1 MKRILISAALLAAT
15 TSALQAHTLDGIVKD
30 NKTGEPLIGTVI
42 RVKELP
48 NVSTTTGLDG
58 TFTLHELPDKGKFT
72 IIVTYMSYKTKEMVV
87 DLAKDYSKGGKDGK
101 DGQFTIAMDEDTKQL
116 GEVVVT
122 GHREYRS
129 DRSAVET
136 VKNAGNVLN
145 VMSQQSIQL
154 SPDVNVASVLQRVS
168 GVTMERD
175 ASGEASYAILRGM
188 DKRYNYTLV
197 NGVKIPSPDDKN
209 RYIPLN
215 IFPSDLMDRLVVSKS
230 LTADMEGDAAGG
242 VVDMVMKDAPS
253 RFQLQANAAIGA
265 TDYFWKDGRN
275 YLTSN
280 RSDYTHKAPYE
291 AFGSEYK
298 AQMGSSKDG
307 SSQIG
312 DFKAGPT
319 QLKSYSNPAPNFI
332 GGLSIGNRFWNDRLG
347 VMLAG
352 SIQNTFRGTERTY
365 NSVKMA
371 SGEQAMYISNLHH
384 RYYSIH
390 DLTAGAHAKIDL
402 TLGNQLMPGAH
413 KLEWYN
419 MYVRTNSKGIRYN
432 NGISTEY
439 IGADSYTQDD
449 EVRSTSITQ
458 TIFATNLKGT
468 HHLSKD
474 FTIDWSGIFSQA
486 KEEDP
491 DRTYVTLT
499 NTVST
504 SSADVTASSDGSSD
518 VDAVGGSIW
527 DTNKNIVKT
536 LPKSMERRYQHNK
549 DTDWAGYINL
559 SYDTHFANGVDALW
573 KAGAQYRCKERSNR
587 YYSYIFNPADIS
599 QQLNGNGLDQFAAID
614 WVCKTPYSQ
623 ASQLNYDSKEHI
635 GGAYAMVTFRSNLGE
650 LNAGFRAEHTNQIYT
665 MLQHFRNMGQ
675 VGEQSYWDYLP
686 SASIKW
692 TPTKKMNVRLSYYR
706 SINRPGFYEIV
717 PYQIQGEEYQEKGNP
732 NLKRARIDNIDLR
745 WEWFPSATEQV
756 LAGVFYKYLKDPI
769 EQVFVTSDGKIGA
782 GTDAY
787 YLPDNLGN
795 AKNMGFEI
803 DVIKYIRHFGLKAN
817 YTYTHSEI
825 TTSKREYQEGSAE
838 YKTGVTQTRPLVNQ
852 APHTA
857 NLSLLYKDTSHGW
870 NAQLAAS
877 YTGTK
882 LALVSPF
889 KDADQWDKAM
899 FGLDLSAEKQFKN
912 GFSVFLKANNLL
924 DAKRERFLKTVNK
937 SNLEYEGQKSDKTIV
952 GTYQYGRTFLLG
964 VRYKL

>member
-1 MKRILISAALLAAT
+1 MSAALLAA
-15 TSALQAHTLDGIVKD
+15 SATAIQAHTLDGIVKD

-48 NVSTTTGLDG
+48 NVGTTTGLDG
-58 TFTLHELPDKGKFT
+58 SFTLHELPDKGKYTLVVSF
-72 IIVTYMSYKTKEMVV
+72 MAYKTKEIVV
-87 DLAKDYSKGGKDGK
+87 DVANDEKVD
-101 DGQFTIAMDEDTKQL
+101 IPMDEDLKQL

-122 GHREYRS
+122 GRREYRS
-129 DRSAVET
+129 DRSAVES

-253 RFQLQANAAIGA
+253 CFQLQANAAIGT
-265 TDYFWKDGRN
+265 TDYFWKDGRD
-275 YLTSN
+275 YITSN
-280 RSDYTHKAPYE
+280 RSDYTKKAPYE

-298 AQMGSSKDG
+298 ASMS
-307 SSQIG
+307 
-312 DFKAGPT
+312 DFKNGPV
-319 QLKSYSNPAPNFI
+319 QLKSHSMPAPNFI
-332 GGLSIGNRFWNDRLG
+332 GGLSVGNRFWNDRLG
-347 VMLAG
+347 VILAG

-371 SGEQAMYISNLHH
+371 SGEQAMYISKLNH

-390 DLTAGAHAKIDL
+390 DLTTGAHATIDL
-402 TLGNQLMPGAH
+402 TLPGH
-413 KLEWYN
+413 KIEWYN
-419 MYVRTNSKGIRYN
+419 MYVRTNSKGVRYN
-432 NGISTEY
+432 NSIGTEY
-439 IGADSYTQDD
+439 IGANSYTQDD
-449 EVRSTSITQ
+449 EIRSLSTTQ
-458 TIFATNLKGT
+458 SIFATNLKGT
-468 HHLSKD
+468 HHLTKN
-474 FTIDWSGIFSQA
+474 FTLDWSGIFSQA

-491 DRTYVTLT
+491 DRTYVTLS
-499 NTVST
+499 NSVST
-504 SSADVTASSDGSSD
+504 EADADGNILS
-518 VDAVGGSIW
+518 GNLW
-527 DTNKNIVKT
+527 DTNKNITKT
-536 LPKSMERRYQHNK
+536 FPKDAERRFQHNM

-559 SYDTHFANGVDALW
+559 TYDTHFANDVEALW
-573 KAGAQYRCKERSNR
+573 KAGAQYRRKERCNR
-587 YYSYIFNPADIS
+587 YYSYIFSPADNA
-599 QQLNGNGLDQFAAID
+599 QDLDGNGLEQFDNVD

-635 GGAYAMVTFRSNLGE
+635 GGAYAMVTLKTKLGE
-650 LNAGFRAEHTNQIYT
+650 LIAGFRAEHTNQIYT

-675 VGEQSYWDYLP
+675 IGEQSYWDYLP
-686 SASIKW
+686 SASLKW
-692 TPTKKMNVRLSYYR
+692 TPTKNMNIRLSYYR

-717 PYQIQGEEYQEKGNP
+717 PYQIMGEEYQEKGNP

-745 WEWFPSATEQV
+745 WEWFPSKTEQI

-787 YLPDNLGN
+787 YMPDNLGN

-803 DVIKYIRHFGLKAN
+803 DVIKYIRHFGIKAN
-817 YTYTHSEI
+817 YTYTYSKI
-825 TTSKREYQEGSAE
+825 TTSKREYKEGSAE
-838 YKTGVTQTRPLVNQ
+838 YKSGVTQSRPLVNQ

-857 NLSLLYKDTSHGW
+857 NISLLYKDTENGW
-870 NAQLAAS
+870 NAQLAS
-877 YTGTK
+877 SFTGAK

-912 GFSVFLKANNLL
+912 GFSIFFKANNLL
-924 DAKRERFLKTVNK
+924 DAKRERYLKTVNE

>member
-1 MKRILISAALLAAT
+1 MKRLFMSAALLAA
-15 TSALQAHTLDGIVKD
+15 SATAIQAHTLDGIVKD
-30 NKTGEPLIGTVI
+30 NKTGEPLIGTVV

-48 NVSTTTGLDG
+48 NVGTTTGLDG
-58 TFTLHELPDKGKFT
+58 SFTLHELPDKGKYTLVVSF
-72 IIVTYMSYKTKEMVV
+72 MAYKTKEIVV
-87 DLAKDYSKGGKDGK
+87 DVANDEKVD
-101 DGQFTIAMDEDTKQL
+101 IPMDEDLKQL

-122 GHREYRS
+122 GRREYRS

-253 RFQLQANAAIGA
+253 CFQFQANAAIGT
-265 TDYFWKDGRN
+265 TDYFWKDGRD
-275 YLTSN
+275 YITSN
-280 RSDYTHKAPYE
+280 RSDYTKKAPYE

-298 AQMGSSKDG
+298 ASMS
-307 SSQIG
+307 
-312 DFKAGPT
+312 DFKNGPV
-319 QLKSYSNPAPNFI
+319 QLKSHSMPAPNFI
-332 GGLSIGNRFWNDRLG
+332 GGLSVGNRFWNDRLG
-347 VMLAG
+347 VILAG

-371 SGEQAMYISNLHH
+371 SGEQAMYISKLNH

-390 DLTAGAHAKIDL
+390 DLTTGVHAKFDL
-402 TLGNQLMPGAH
+402 TLPEH
-413 KLEWYN
+413 KIEWYN
-419 MYVRTNSKGIRYN
+419 MYVRTNSKGVRYN
-432 NGISTEY
+432 NSIGTEY
-439 IGADSYTQDD
+439 IGANSYTQDD
-449 EVRSTSITQ
+449 EIRSLSTTQ
-458 TIFATNLKGT
+458 SIFATNLKGT
-468 HHLSKD
+468 HHLTKN
-474 FTIDWSGIFSQA
+474 FTLDWSGIFSQA

-491 DRTYVTLT
+491 DRTYVTLS
-499 NTVST
+499 NSVST
-504 SSADVTASSDGSSD
+504 EADADGNILS
-518 VDAVGGSIW
+518 GNLW
-527 DTNKNIVKT
+527 DTNKNITKT
-536 LPKSMERRYQHNK
+536 FPKDAERRFQHNM

-559 SYDTHFANGVDALW
+559 TYDTHFANDVEALW
-573 KAGAQYRCKERSNR
+573 KAGAQYRRKERCNR
-587 YYSYIFNPADIS
+587 YYSYIFSPADNA
-599 QQLNGNGLDQFAAID
+599 QDLDGNGLEQFDNVD

-635 GGAYAMVTFRSNLGE
+635 GGAYAMVTLKTKLGE
-650 LNAGFRAEHTNQIYT
+650 LIAGFRAEHTNQIYT

-675 VGEQSYWDYLP
+675 IGEQSYWDYLP
-686 SASIKW
+686 SASLKW
-692 TPTKKMNVRLSYYR
+692 TPTKNMNIRLSYYR

-717 PYQIQGEEYQEKGNP
+717 PYQIMGEEYQEKGNP

-745 WEWFPSATEQV
+745 WEWFPSKTEQI

-787 YLPDNLGN
+787 YMPDNLGN

-803 DVIKYIRHFGLKAN
+803 DVIKYIRHFGIKAN
-817 YTYTHSEI
+817 YTYTYSKI
-825 TTSKREYQEGSAE
+825 TTSKREYKEGSAE
-838 YKTGVTQTRPLVNQ
+838 YKSGVTQSRPLVNQ

-857 NLSLLYKDTSHGW
+857 NISLLYKDTENGW
-870 NAQLAAS
+870 NAQLAS
-877 YTGTK
+877 SFTGAK

-912 GFSVFLKANNLL
+912 GFSIFFKANNLL
-924 DAKRERFLKTVNK
+924 DAKRERYLKTVNE

>member
-1 MKRILISAALLAAT
+1 MIQFILSAVLIAA
-15 TSALQAHTLDGIVKD
+15 SATVVSAHTLDGIVKD
-30 NKTGEPLIGTVI
+30 NRTGEPLIGSVVE
-42 RVKELP
+42 VKELP
-48 NVSTTTGLDG
+48 SVKTTTGLDG
-58 TFTLHELPDKGKFT
+58 SFTLHELPDKGRYT
-72 IIVTYMSYKTKEMVV
+72 LVVRYISYKTREIPVEVSDKGVV
-87 DLAKDYSKGGKDGK
+87 
-101 DGQFTIAMDEDTKQL
+101 TITLDEDLHQL
-116 GEVVVT
+116 GEVVIK
-122 GHREYRS
+122 GHKEYHS
-129 DRSAVET
+129 DRSAIDMEKT
-136 VKNAGNVLN
+136 AGNVLN

-253 RFQLQANAAIGA
+253 HFQIQANAAVGA
-265 TDYFWKDGRN
+265 SDYFWKDSRD

-291 AFGSEYK
+291 VNGPEYK
-298 AQMGSSKDG
+298 AATS
-307 SSQIG
+307 
-312 DFKAGPT
+312 DFSNGPT
-319 QLKSYSNPAPNFI
+319 QISRHSMPAPNFV
-332 GGLSIGNRFWNDRLG
+332 GGLSIGNRFWKDRIG

-371 SGEQAMYISNLHH
+371 SGEQSMYISSLQH

-390 DLTAGAHAKIDL
+390 DLTAGVHAKVDL
-402 TLGNQLMPGAH
+402 QLENN

-419 MYVRTNSKGIRYN
+419 MYVCTNSKSVRYN
-432 NGISTEY
+432 NSVNTEY
-439 IGADSYTQDD
+439 ISSDSYTQDD
-449 EVRSTSITQ
+449 ETRSLSQTQ
-458 TIFATNLKGT
+458 SIFATHLKGT
-468 HHLSKD
+468 HHLTKD
-474 FTIDWSGIFSQA
+474 FTADWAGIFSQA
-486 KEEDP
+486 KAEDP
-491 DRTYVTLT
+491 DRVYLSLT
-499 NTVST
+499 NTVQ
-504 SSADVTASSDGSSD
+504 SADGVDGSLWS
-518 VDAVGGSIW
+518 G
-527 DTNKNIVKT
+527 NKNILKT
-536 LPKSMERRYQHNK
+536 LPKNMERRFQHN
-549 DTDWAGYINL
+549 TDKAWAGYINL
-559 SYDTHFANGVDALW
+559 AYNSQLGNDINALW
-573 KAGAQYRCKERSNR
+573 KAGAQYRRKERGNR
-587 YYSYIFNPADIS
+587 YYSYIFNPSDIS
-599 QQLNGNGLDQFAAID
+599 QKLDGNGFDQFAAID
-614 WVCKTPYSQ
+614 WTCKTPYSQ

-635 GGAYAMVTFRSNLGE
+635 GAAYIMTTLKSRWGE
-650 LNAGFRAEHTNQIYT
+650 LNAGVRAEHTNQIYT
-665 MLQHFRNMGQ
+665 MLQKFRNMGQ
-675 VGEQSYWDYLP
+675 VGEQSYWDWLP

-717 PYQIQGEEYQEKGNP
+717 PYQIMGEEYQEKGNP
-732 NLKRARIDNIDLR
+732 NLKRARIDNVDLR

-756 LAGVFYKYLKDPI
+756 LAGVFYKYLQDPI
-769 EQVFVTSDGKIGA
+769 EQVFVAADGKLGSGA
-782 GTDAY
+782 DAY
-787 YLPDNLGN
+787 YMPDNLGN
-795 AKNMGFEI
+795 AKNYGFEI
-803 DVIKYIRHFGLKAN
+803 DVVKYIRHFGIKAN
-817 YTYTHSEI
+817 YTYTHSTI
-825 TTSKREYQEGSAE
+825 TTTKREYKEGSAE

-857 NLSLLYKDTSHGW
+857 NLSLLYKDTNYGW

-899 FGLDLSAEKQFKN
+899 FGLDFSMEKKFPC
-912 GFSVFLKANNLL
+912 GVSVFLKANNLL
-924 DAKRERFLKTVNK
+924 DAKRERYLKTVNQ
-937 SNLEYEGQKSDKTIV
+937 SNLEYEGQRSDKTIV
-952 GTYQYGRTFLLG
+952 GTYKYGRTFLIG
-964 VRYKL
+964 VRVKM

>member
-1 MKRILISAALLAAT
+1 MKRLFMSAALLAA
-15 TSALQAHTLDGIVKD
+15 SATAIQAHTLDGIVKD

-48 NVSTTTGLDG
+48 NVGTTTGLDG
-58 TFTLHELPDKGKFT
+58 SFTLHELPDKGKYTLVVSF
-72 IIVTYMSYKTKEMVV
+72 MAYKTKEIVV
-87 DLAKDYSKGGKDGK
+87 DVANDDKVD
-101 DGQFTIAMDEDTKQL
+101 IPMDEDLKQL

-122 GHREYRS
+122 GRREYRS

-253 RFQLQANAAIGA
+253 CFQLQANAAIGT
-265 TDYFWKDGRN
+265 TDYFWKDGRD

-280 RSDYTHKAPYE
+280 RSDYTKKAPYE

-298 AQMGSSKDG
+298 ASMS
-307 SSQIG
+307 
-312 DFKAGPT
+312 DFKNGPV
-319 QLKSYSNPAPNFI
+319 QLKSHSMPAPNFI
-332 GGLSIGNRFWNDRLG
+332 GGLSVGNRFWNDRLG
-347 VMLAG
+347 VILAG

-371 SGEQAMYISNLHH
+371 SGEQAMYISKLNH

-390 DLTAGAHAKIDL
+390 DLTTGAHAKIDL
-402 TLGNQLMPGAH
+402 TLPGH
-413 KLEWYN
+413 KIEWYN
-419 MYVRTNSKGIRYN
+419 MYVRTNSKGVRYN
-432 NGISTEY
+432 NSIGTEY
-439 IGADSYTQDD
+439 IGANSYTQDD
-449 EVRSTSITQ
+449 EIRSLSTTQ
-458 TIFATNLKGT
+458 SIFATNLKGT
-468 HHLSKD
+468 HHLTKN
-474 FTIDWSGIFSQA
+474 FTLDWSGIFSQA

-491 DRTYVTLT
+491 DRTYVTLS
-499 NTVST
+499 NSVST
-504 SSADVTASSDGSSD
+504 EADADGNILS
-518 VDAVGGSIW
+518 GNLW
-527 DTNKNIVKT
+527 DTNKNITKT
-536 LPKSMERRYQHNK
+536 FPKDAERRFQHNM

-559 SYDTHFANGVDALW
+559 TYDTHFANDVEALW
-573 KAGAQYRCKERSNR
+573 KAGAQYRRKERCNR
-587 YYSYIFNPADIS
+587 YYSYIFSPADNA
-599 QQLNGNGLDQFAAID
+599 QDLDGNGLEQFD
-614 WVCKTPYSQ
+614 NVDRVCKTPYSQ

-635 GGAYAMVTFRSNLGE
+635 GGAYAMVTLKTKLGE
-650 LNAGFRAEHTNQIYT
+650 LIAGFRAEHTNQIYT

-675 VGEQSYWDYLP
+675 IGEQSYWDYLP
-686 SASIKW
+686 SASLKW
-692 TPTKKMNVRLSYYR
+692 TPTKKMNIRLSYYR

-717 PYQIQGEEYQEKGNP
+717 PYQIMGEEYQEKGNP

-745 WEWFPSATEQV
+745 WEWFPSKTEQI

-787 YLPDNLGN
+787 YMPDNLGN

-803 DVIKYIRHFGLKAN
+803 DVIKYIRHFGIKAN
-817 YTYTHSEI
+817 YTYTYSKI
-825 TTSKREYQEGSAE
+825 TTSKREYKEGSAE
-838 YKTGVTQTRPLVNQ
+838 YKSGVTQSRPLVNQ

-857 NLSLLYKDTSHGW
+857 NISLLYKDTENGW
-870 NAQLAAS
+870 NAQLAS
-877 YTGTK
+877 SFTGAK

-912 GFSVFLKANNLL
+912 GFSIFFKANNLL
-924 DAKRERFLKTVNK
+924 DAKRERYLKTVNE

>member
-1 MKRILISAALLAAT
+1 MKRLFMSAALLAA
-15 TSALQAHTLDGIVKD
+15 SATAIQAHTLDGIVKD
-30 NKTGEPLIGTVI
+30 NKTGEPLIGTVV

-48 NVSTTTGLDG
+48 NVGTTTGLDG
-58 TFTLHELPDKGKFT
+58 SFTLHELPDKGKYTLVVSF
-72 IIVTYMSYKTKEMVV
+72 MAYKTKEIVV
-87 DLAKDYSKGGKDGK
+87 DVSNDDKVD
-101 DGQFTIAMDEDTKQL
+101 IPMDEDLKQL
-116 GEVVVT
+116 DEVVVT
-122 GHREYRS
+122 GRREYRS

-253 RFQLQANAAIGA
+253 RFQLQANAAIGT
-265 TDYFWKDGRN
+265 TDYFWKDGRD

-280 RSDYTHKAPYE
+280 RSDYTKKAPYE

-298 AQMGSSKDG
+298 ASMS
-307 SSQIG
+307 
-312 DFKAGPT
+312 DFKNGPM
-319 QLKSYSNPAPNFI
+319 QLKSHSMPAPNFI
-332 GGLSIGNRFWNDRLG
+332 GGLSVGNRFWNDRLG

-371 SGEQAMYISNLHH
+371 SGEQAMYISKLNH

-390 DLTAGAHAKIDL
+390 DLTTGVHAKVDL
-402 TLGNQLMPGAH
+402 TLPKH
-413 KLEWYN
+413 KIEWYN
-419 MYVRTNSKGIRYN
+419 MYVRTNSKGVRYN
-432 NGISTEY
+432 NSIGTEY
-439 IGADSYTQDD
+439 IGANSYTQDD
-449 EVRSTSITQ
+449 EIRSLSTTQ
-458 TIFATNLKGT
+458 SIFATNLKGT
-468 HHLSKD
+468 HHLTKN
-474 FTIDWSGIFSQA
+474 FTLDWSGIFSQA

-491 DRTYVTLT
+491 DRTYVTLS
-499 NTVST
+499 NSVST
-504 SSADVTASSDGSSD
+504 EADADGNILS
-518 VDAVGGSIW
+518 GNLW
-527 DTNKNIVKT
+527 DTNKNITKT
-536 LPKSMERRYQHNK
+536 FPKDAERRFQHNK

-559 SYDTHFANGVDALW
+559 TYDTHFDNDVEALW
-573 KAGAQYRCKERSNR
+573 KAGAQYRRKERSNR
-587 YYSYIFNPADIS
+587 YYSYIFSPADHA
-599 QQLNGNGLDQFAAID
+599 QDLDGNGLEQFDNVD

-635 GGAYAMVTFRSNLGE
+635 GGAYAMVTLKTKLGE
-650 LNAGFRAEHTNQIYT
+650 LIAGFRAEHTNQIYT

-675 VGEQSYWDYLP
+675 IGEQSYWDYLP
-686 SASIKW
+686 SASLKW
-692 TPTKKMNVRLSYYR
+692 TPTKNMNIRLSYYR

-717 PYQIQGEEYQEKGNP
+717 PYQIMGEEYQEKGNP

-745 WEWFPSATEQV
+745 WEWFPSKTEQI

-787 YLPDNLGN
+787 YMPDNLGN

-803 DVIKYIRHFGLKAN
+803 DVIKYIRHFGIKAN
-817 YTYTHSEI
+817 YTYTYSKI
-825 TTSKREYQEGSAE
+825 TTSKREYKEGSAE
-838 YKTGVTQTRPLVNQ
+838 YKSGVTQSRPLVNQ

-857 NLSLLYKDTSHGW
+857 NISLLYKDTENGW
-870 NAQLAAS
+870 NAQLAS
-877 YTGTK
+877 SFTGAK

-912 GFSVFLKANNLL
+912 GFSIFFKANNLL
-924 DAKRERFLKTVNK
+924 DAKRERYLKTVNE
-937 SNLEYEGQKSDKTIV
+937 SNLQYADQMSNKTII
-952 GTYQYGRTFLLG
+952 GTYKYGRTFLLG

>member
-1 MKRILISAALLAAT
+1 MKRLFMSAALLAA
-15 TSALQAHTLDGIVKD
+15 SATAIQAHTLDGIVKD
-30 NKTGEPLIGTVI
+30 NKTGEPLIGTVV

-48 NVSTTTGLDG
+48 NVGTTTGLDG
-58 TFTLHELPDKGKFT
+58 SFTLHELPDKGKYTLVVSF
-72 IIVTYMSYKTKEMVV
+72 MAYKTKEIVV
-87 DLAKDYSKGGKDGK
+87 DVANDDKVD
-101 DGQFTIAMDEDTKQL
+101 IPMDEDLKQL

-122 GHREYRS
+122 GRREYRS
-129 DRSAVET
+129 DRSAVES

-253 RFQLQANAAIGA
+253 CFQLQANAAIGT
-265 TDYFWKDGRN
+265 TDYFWKDGRD

-280 RSDYTHKAPYE
+280 RSDYTKKAPYE

-298 AQMGSSKDG
+298 ASMS
-307 SSQIG
+307 
-312 DFKAGPT
+312 DFKNGPV
-319 QLKSYSNPAPNFI
+319 QLKSHSMPAPNFI
-332 GGLSIGNRFWNDRLG
+332 GGLSVGNRFWNDRLG

-371 SGEQAMYISNLHH
+371 SGEQAMYISKLNH

-390 DLTAGAHAKIDL
+390 DLTTGVHAKVDL
-402 TLGNQLMPGAH
+402 TLPKH
-413 KLEWYN
+413 KIEWYN
-419 MYVRTNSKGIRYN
+419 MYVRTNSKGVRYN
-432 NGISTEY
+432 NSIGTEY
-439 IGADSYTQDD
+439 IGANSYTQDD
-449 EVRSTSITQ
+449 EIRSLSTTQ
-458 TIFATNLKGT
+458 SIFATNLKGT
-468 HHLSKD
+468 HHLTKN
-474 FTIDWSGIFSQA
+474 FTLDWSGIFSQA

-491 DRTYVTLT
+491 DRTYVTLS
-499 NTVST
+499 NSVST
-504 SSADVTASSDGSSD
+504 EADADGNILS
-518 VDAVGGSIW
+518 GNLW
-527 DTNKNIVKT
+527 DTNKNITKT
-536 LPKSMERRYQHNK
+536 FPKDAERRFQHNM

-559 SYDTHFANGVDALW
+559 TYDTHFANDVEALW
-573 KAGAQYRCKERSNR
+573 KAGAQYRRKERSNR
-587 YYSYIFNPADIS
+587 YYSYIFSPADNA
-599 QQLNGNGLDQFAAID
+599 QDLDGNGLEQFDNVD

-623 ASQLNYDSKEHI
+623 ASQLNYNSKEHI
-635 GGAYAMVTFRSNLGE
+635 GGAYAMVTLKTKLGE
-650 LNAGFRAEHTNQIYT
+650 LIAGFRAEHTNQIYT

-675 VGEQSYWDYLP
+675 IGEQSYWDYLP
-686 SASIKW
+686 SASLKW
-692 TPTKKMNVRLSYYR
+692 TPTKNMNIRLSYYR

-717 PYQIQGEEYQEKGNP
+717 PYQIMGEEYQEKGNP

-745 WEWFPSATEQV
+745 WEWFPSKTEQI

-787 YLPDNLGN
+787 YMPDNLGN

-803 DVIKYIRHFGLKAN
+803 DVIKYIRHFGIKAN
-817 YTYTHSEI
+817 YTYTYSKI
-825 TTSKREYQEGSAE
+825 TTSKREYKEGSAE
-838 YKTGVTQTRPLVNQ
+838 YKSGVTQSRPLVNQ

-857 NLSLLYKDTSHGW
+857 NISLLYKDTENGW
-870 NAQLAAS
+870 NAQLAS
-877 YTGTK
+877 SFTGAK

-912 GFSVFLKANNLL
+912 GFSIFFKANNLL
-924 DAKRERFLKTVNK
+924 DAKRERYLKTVNESNLQYADQK
-937 SNLEYEGQKSDKTIV
+937 SNKTII
-952 GTYQYGRTFLLG
+952 GTYKYGRTFLLG

>member
-1 MKRILISAALLAAT
+1 MKRLFMSAALLAA
-15 TSALQAHTLDGIVKD
+15 SATAIQAHTLDGIVKD
-30 NKTGEPLIGTVI
+30 NKTGEPLIGTVV

-48 NVSTTTGLDG
+48 NVGTTTGLDG
-58 TFTLHELPDKGKFT
+58 SFTLHELPDKGKYTLVVSF
-72 IIVTYMSYKTKEMVV
+72 MAYKTKEIVV
-87 DLAKDYSKGGKDGK
+87 DVANDDKVD
-101 DGQFTIAMDEDTKQL
+101 IPMDEDLKQL

-122 GHREYRS
+122 GRREYRS
-129 DRSAVET
+129 DRSAVES

-253 RFQLQANAAIGA
+253 CFQLQANAAIGT
-265 TDYFWKDGRN
+265 TDYFWKDGRD

-280 RSDYTHKAPYE
+280 RSDYTKKAPYE

-298 AQMGSSKDG
+298 ASMS
-307 SSQIG
+307 
-312 DFKAGPT
+312 DFKNGPM
-319 QLKSYSNPAPNFI
+319 QLKSHSMPAPNFI
-332 GGLSIGNRFWNDRLG
+332 GGLSVGNRFWNDRLG

-371 SGEQAMYISNLHH
+371 SGEQAMYISKLNH

-390 DLTAGAHAKIDL
+390 DLTTGVHAKVDL
-402 TLGNQLMPGAH
+402 TLPKH
-413 KLEWYN
+413 KIEWYN
-419 MYVRTNSKGIRYN
+419 MYVRTNSKGVRYN
-432 NGISTEY
+432 NSIGTEY
-439 IGADSYTQDD
+439 IGANSYTQDD
-449 EVRSTSITQ
+449 EIRSLSTTQ
-458 TIFATNLKGT
+458 SIFATNLKGT
-468 HHLSKD
+468 HHLTKN
-474 FTIDWSGIFSQA
+474 FTLDWSGIFSQA

-491 DRTYVTLT
+491 DRTYVTLS
-499 NTVST
+499 NSVST
-504 SSADVTASSDGSSD
+504 EADADGNILS
-518 VDAVGGSIW
+518 GNLW
-527 DTNKNIVKT
+527 DTNKNITKT
-536 LPKSMERRYQHNK
+536 FPKDAERRFQHNM

-559 SYDTHFANGVDALW
+559 TYDTHFANDVEALW
-573 KAGAQYRCKERSNR
+573 KAGAQYRRKERSNR
-587 YYSYIFNPADIS
+587 YYSYIFSPADNA
-599 QQLNGNGLDQFAAID
+599 QDLDGNGLEQFDNVD

-623 ASQLNYDSKEHI
+623 ASQLNYNSKEHI
-635 GGAYAMVTFRSNLGE
+635 GGAYTMVTLKTKLGE
-650 LNAGFRAEHTNQIYT
+650 LIAGFRAEHTNQIYT

-675 VGEQSYWDYLP
+675 TGEQSYWDYLP
-686 SASIKW
+686 SASLKW
-692 TPTKKMNVRLSYYR
+692 TPTKKMNIRLSYYR

-717 PYQIQGEEYQEKGNP
+717 PYQIMGEEYQEKGNP

-745 WEWFPSATEQV
+745 WEWFPSKTEQI

-787 YLPDNLGN
+787 YMPDNLGN

-803 DVIKYIRHFGLKAN
+803 DVIKYIRHFGIKAN
-817 YTYTHSEI
+817 YTYTYSKI
-825 TTSKREYQEGSAE
+825 TTSKREYKEGSAE
-838 YKTGVTQTRPLVNQ
+838 YKSGVTQSRPLVNQ

-857 NLSLLYKDTSHGW
+857 NISLLYKDTENGW
-870 NAQLAAS
+870 NAQLAS
-877 YTGTK
+877 SFTGAK

-912 GFSVFLKANNLL
+912 GFSIFFKANNLL
-924 DAKRERFLKTVNK
+924 DAKRERYLKTVNE

>member
-1 MKRILISAALLAAT
+1 MKRLFMSAALLAA
-15 TSALQAHTLDGIVKD
+15 SATAIQAHTLDGIVKD
-30 NKTGEPLIGTVI
+30 NKTGEPLIGTVV

-48 NVSTTTGLDG
+48 NVGTTTGLDG
-58 TFTLHELPDKGKFT
+58 SFILHELPDKGKYTLVVSF
-72 IIVTYMSYKTKEMVV
+72 MAYKTKEIVV
-87 DLAKDYSKGGKDGK
+87 DVANDDKVD
-101 DGQFTIAMDEDTKQL
+101 IPMDEDLKQL

-122 GHREYRS
+122 GRREYRS
-129 DRSAVET
+129 DRSAVES

-215 IFPSDLMDRLVVSKS
+215 IFPSDLMDCLVVSKS

-253 RFQLQANAAIGA
+253 RFQFQANAAIGT
-265 TDYFWKDGRN
+265 TDYFWKDGRD

-280 RSDYTHKAPYE
+280 RSDYTKKAPYE

-298 AQMGSSKDG
+298 ASMS
-307 SSQIG
+307 
-312 DFKAGPT
+312 DFKNGPM
-319 QLKSYSNPAPNFI
+319 QLKSHSMPAPNFI
-332 GGLSIGNRFWNDRLG
+332 GGLSVGNRFWNDRLG

-371 SGEQAMYISNLHH
+371 SGEQAMYISKLNH

-390 DLTAGAHAKIDL
+390 DLTTGVHAKVDL
-402 TLGNQLMPGAH
+402 TLPKH
-413 KLEWYN
+413 KIEWYN
-419 MYVRTNSKGIRYN
+419 MYVRTNSKGVRYN
-432 NGISTEY
+432 NSIGTEY
-439 IGADSYTQDD
+439 IGANSYTQDD
-449 EVRSTSITQ
+449 EIRSLSTTQ
-458 TIFATNLKGT
+458 SIFATNLKGT
-468 HHLSKD
+468 HHLTKN
-474 FTIDWSGIFSQA
+474 FTLDWSGIFSQA

-491 DRTYVTLT
+491 DRTYVTLS
-499 NTVST
+499 NSVST
-504 SSADVTASSDGSSD
+504 EADADGNILS
-518 VDAVGGSIW
+518 GNLW
-527 DTNKNIVKT
+527 DTNKNITKT
-536 LPKSMERRYQHNK
+536 FPKDAERRFQHNK

-559 SYDTHFANGVDALW
+559 TYDTHFANDVEALW
-573 KAGAQYRCKERSNR
+573 KAGAQYRRKERSNR
-587 YYSYIFNPADIS
+587 YYSYIFSPAENAQD
-599 QQLNGNGLDQFAAID
+599 LDGNGLEQFDNVD

-635 GGAYAMVTFRSNLGE
+635 GGAYAMVTLKTKIGE
-650 LNAGFRAEHTNQIYT
+650 LIAGFRAEHTNQIYT

-675 VGEQSYWDYLP
+675 TGEQSYWDYLP
-686 SASIKW
+686 SASLKW
-692 TPTKKMNVRLSYYR
+692 TPTKNMNIRLSYYR

-717 PYQIQGEEYQEKGNP
+717 PYQIMGEEYQEKGNP

-745 WEWFPSATEQV
+745 WEWFPSKTEQI

-787 YLPDNLGN
+787 YMPDNLGN

-803 DVIKYIRHFGLKAN
+803 DVIKYIRHFGIKAN
-817 YTYTHSEI
+817 YTYTYSKI
-825 TTSKREYQEGSAE
+825 TTSKREYKEGSAE
-838 YKTGVTQTRPLVNQ
+838 YKSGVTQSRPLVNQ

-857 NLSLLYKDTSHGW
+857 NISLLYKDTENGW
-870 NAQLAAS
+870 NVQLAS
-877 YTGTK
+877 SFTGAK

-899 FGLDLSAEKQFKN
+899 FGIDLSAEKQFKN
-912 GFSVFLKANNLL
+912 GFSIFFKANNLL
-924 DAKRERFLKTVNK
+924 DAKRERYLKTVNESNLQYADQK
-937 SNLEYEGQKSDKTIV
+937 SNKTII
-952 GTYQYGRTFLLG
+952 GTYKYGRTFLLG

>member
-1 MKRILISAALLAAT
+1 MKRILISAALIAAS
-15 TSALQAHTLDGIVKD
+15 SAAASAHTLDGIVKD
-30 NKTGEPLIGTVI
+30 HRTGEPLIGSVI
-42 RVKELP
+42 EVKELP
-48 NVSTTTGLDG
+48 DVKTTTGLDG
-58 TFTLHELPDKGKFT
+58 SFTLHELPDKGRYT
-72 IIVTYMSYKTKEMVV
+72 LVVRYVSYKTREIPVDVSDKGVV
-87 DLAKDYSKGGKDGK
+87 SISL
-101 DGQFTIAMDEDTKQL
+101 DEDLKEL
-116 GEVVVT
+116 GEVVIK
-122 GHREYRS
+122 GHKESHS
-129 DRSAVET
+129 DRSAIDLEKT
-136 VKNAGNVLN
+136 AGNVLN
-145 VMSQQSIQL
+145 LMSQQSIQL

-253 RFQLQANAAIGA
+253 HFQIQANAAIGMS
-265 TDYFWKDGRN
+265 DYFWKDGRD
-275 YLTSN
+275 YLSSDRSN
-280 RSDYTHKAPYE
+280 YTHKSPYE
-291 AFGSEYK
+291 ANGKDYK
-298 AQMGSSKDG
+298 AQTS
-307 SSQIG
+307 
-312 DFKAGPT
+312 DFANGPT
-319 QLKSYSNPAPNFI
+319 KITTHSTPAPNFI
-332 GGLSIGNRFWNDRLG
+332 GGISVGNRFWKDRIG
-347 VMLAG
+347 VILAG
-352 SIQNTFRGTERTY
+352 SMQNVFRGTERTY

-371 SGEQAMYISNLHH
+371 SGEQAMYIYSLQH
-384 RYYSIH
+384 RYYSTH
-390 DLTAGAHAKIDL
+390 DLPAGVHAKVDL
-402 TLGNQLMPGAH
+402 QLDNH

-419 MYVRTNSKGIRYN
+419 MYIRTNSKGVRYN
-432 NGISTEY
+432 NSINTEY
-439 IGADSYTQDD
+439 IGSDTYTQDD
-449 EVRSTSITQ
+449 ETRSLSQTQ
-458 TIFATNLKGT
+458 TIFATHLKGT
-468 HHLSKD
+468 HHLTHD
-474 FTIDWSGIFSQA
+474 LTVDWAGIFSQA

-491 DRTYVTLT
+491 DRVYLTLT
-499 NTVST
+499 NTVQSPDGVDG
-504 SSADVTASSDGSSD
+504 SLWSAD
-518 VDAVGGSIW
+518 
-527 DTNKNIVKT
+527 KNILKT
-536 LPKSMERRYQHNK
+536 LPKNMERRFQHNTDK
-549 DTDWAGYINL
+549 DWAGYLNF
-559 SYDTHFANGVDALW
+559 SYDTHFAHDVDATW
-573 KAGAQYRCKERSNR
+573 KAGGQYRRKERGNR
-587 YYSYIFNPADIS
+587 YYSYIFNPANIS
-599 QQLNGNGLDQFAAID
+599 QQLDGNGFDQFASID
-614 WVCKTPYSQ
+614 WTCKTPYSQ

-635 GGAYAMVTFRSNLGE
+635 GAAYAMVTLKSKAGE
-650 LNAGFRAEHTNQIYT
+650 LNAGLRAEHTNQIYT
-665 MLQHFRNMGQ
+665 MLQKFRNMGQ

-717 PYQIQGEEYQEKGNP
+717 PYQIQGEEYQERGNP
-732 NLKRARIDNIDLR
+732 ELKRARIDNIDLR
-745 WEWFPSATEQV
+745 WEWFPSSTEQI
-756 LAGVFYKYLKDPI
+756 LAGVFYKYLKNPI

-787 YLPDNLGN
+787 YMPANLGN

-803 DVIKYIRHFGLKAN
+803 DVIKYIRHFGVKAN

-825 TTSKREYQEGSAE
+825 TTSKRQYKEGSAE

-857 NLSLLYKDTSHGW
+857 NLSLLYKDTEHGW

-877 YTGTK
+877 FTGTK

-899 FGLDLSAEKQFKN
+899 FGLDFSAEKKFHN
-912 GFSVFLKANNLL
+912 GISLFFKANNLL
-924 DAKRERFLKTVNK
+924 DAKRERYLKTVNQ

-952 GTYQYGRTFLLG
+952 GTYRYGRTFLLG

>member
-1 MKRILISAALLAAT
+1 MKRLLFSAALLAA
-15 TSALQAHTLDGIVKD
+15 SATAIQAHTLDGIVKD

-48 NVSTTTGLDG
+48 NVGTTTGLDG
-58 TFTLHELPDKGKFT
+58 SFTLHELPDKGKYTLVVSF
-72 IIVTYMSYKTKEMVV
+72 MAYKTKEIVV
-87 DLAKDYSKGGKDGK
+87 DVANDDKVD
-101 DGQFTIAMDEDTKQL
+101 IPMDEDLKQL

-122 GHREYRS
+122 GRREYRS

-253 RFQLQANAAIGA
+253 CFQLQANAAIGT
-265 TDYFWKDGRN
+265 TDYFWKNGRY

-280 RSDYTHKAPYE
+280 RSDYTKKAPYE

-298 AQMGSSKDG
+298 ASMS
-307 SSQIG
+307 
-312 DFKAGPT
+312 DFKNGPV
-319 QLKSYSNPAPNFI
+319 QLKSHSMPAPNFI
-332 GGLSIGNRFWNDRLG
+332 GGLSVGNRFWNDRLG

-352 SIQNTFRGTERTY
+352 SVQNTFRGTERTY

-371 SGEQAMYISNLHH
+371 SGEQAMYISKLNH

-390 DLTAGAHAKIDL
+390 DLTTGAHAKIDL
-402 TLGNQLMPGAH
+402 TLPGH
-413 KLEWYN
+413 KIEWYN
-419 MYVRTNSKGIRYN
+419 MYVRTNSKGVRYN
-432 NGISTEY
+432 NSIGTEY
-439 IGADSYTQDD
+439 IGANSYTQDD
-449 EVRSTSITQ
+449 EIRSLSTTQ
-458 TIFATNLKGT
+458 SIFATNLKGT
-468 HHLSKD
+468 HHLTKN
-474 FTIDWSGIFSQA
+474 FTLDWSGIFSQA

-491 DRTYVTLT
+491 DRTYVTLS
-499 NTVST
+499 NSVST
-504 SSADVTASSDGSSD
+504 EADADGNILS
-518 VDAVGGSIW
+518 GNLW
-527 DTNKNIVKT
+527 DTNKNITKT
-536 LPKSMERRYQHNK
+536 FPKDAERRFQHNM

-559 SYDTHFANGVDALW
+559 TYDTHFANDVEALW
-573 KAGAQYRCKERSNR
+573 KAGAQYRRKERSNR
-587 YYSYIFNPADIS
+587 YYSYIFSPADNA
-599 QQLNGNGLDQFAAID
+599 QDLDGNGLEQFDNVD

-623 ASQLNYDSKEHI
+623 ASQLNYNSKEHI
-635 GGAYAMVTFRSNLGE
+635 GGAYAMLTLKTKLGE
-650 LNAGFRAEHTNQIYT
+650 LIAGFRAEHTNQIYT

-675 VGEQSYWDYLP
+675 IGEQSYWDYLP
-686 SASIKW
+686 SASLKW
-692 TPTKKMNVRLSYYR
+692 TPTKNMNIRLSYYR

-717 PYQIQGEEYQEKGNP
+717 PYQIMGEEYQEKGNP

-745 WEWFPSATEQV
+745 WEWFPSKTEQI

-787 YLPDNLGN
+787 YMPDNLGN

-803 DVIKYIRHFGLKAN
+803 DVIKYIRHFGIKAN
-817 YTYTHSEI
+817 YTYTYSKI
-825 TTSKREYQEGSAE
+825 TTSKREYKEGSAE
-838 YKTGVTQTRPLVNQ
+838 YKSGVTQSRPLVNQ

-857 NLSLLYKDTSHGW
+857 NISLLYKDTENGW
-870 NAQLAAS
+870 NAQLAS
-877 YTGTK
+877 SFTGAK

-912 GFSVFLKANNLL
+912 GFSIFFKANNLL
-924 DAKRERFLKTVNK
+924 DAKRERYLKTVNE

>member
-1 MKRILISAALLAAT
+1 MKRLFMSAALLAA
-15 TSALQAHTLDGIVKD
+15 SATAIQAHTLDGIVKD

-48 NVSTTTGLDG
+48 NVGTTTGLDG
-58 TFTLHELPDKGKFT
+58 SFTLHELPDKGKYTLVVSF
-72 IIVTYMSYKTKEMVV
+72 MAYKTKEIVV
-87 DLAKDYSKGGKDGK
+87 DVANDEKVD
-101 DGQFTIAMDEDTKQL
+101 IPMDEDLKQL

-122 GHREYRS
+122 GRREYRS

-253 RFQLQANAAIGA
+253 CFQLQANAAIGT
-265 TDYFWKDGRN
+265 TDYFWKDGRD
-275 YLTSN
+275 YITSN
-280 RSDYTHKAPYE
+280 RSDYTKKAPYE

-298 AQMGSSKDG
+298 ASMS
-307 SSQIG
+307 
-312 DFKAGPT
+312 DFKNGPV
-319 QLKSYSNPAPNFI
+319 QLKSHSMPAPNFI
-332 GGLSIGNRFWNDRLG
+332 GGLSVGNRFWNDRLG
-347 VMLAG
+347 VILAG

-371 SGEQAMYISNLHH
+371 SGEQAMYISKLNH

-390 DLTAGAHAKIDL
+390 DLTTGAHAKIDL
-402 TLGNQLMPGAH
+402 TLPGH
-413 KLEWYN
+413 KIEWYN
-419 MYVRTNSKGIRYN
+419 MYVRTNSKGVRYN
-432 NGISTEY
+432 NSIGTEY
-439 IGADSYTQDD
+439 IGANSYTQDD
-449 EVRSTSITQ
+449 EIRSLSTTQ
-458 TIFATNLKGT
+458 SIFATNLKGT
-468 HHLSKD
+468 HHLTKN
-474 FTIDWSGIFSQA
+474 FTLDWSGIFSQA

-491 DRTYVTLT
+491 DRTYVTLS
-499 NTVST
+499 NSVST
-504 SSADVTASSDGSSD
+504 EADADGNILS
-518 VDAVGGSIW
+518 GNLW
-527 DTNKNIVKT
+527 DTNKNITKT
-536 LPKSMERRYQHNK
+536 FPKDAERRFQHNM

-559 SYDTHFANGVDALW
+559 TYDTHFANDVEALW
-573 KAGAQYRCKERSNR
+573 KAGAQYRRKERCNR
-587 YYSYIFNPADIS
+587 YYSYIFSPADNA
-599 QQLNGNGLDQFAAID
+599 QDLDGNGLEQFDNVD

-635 GGAYAMVTFRSNLGE
+635 GGAYAMVTLKTKLGE
-650 LNAGFRAEHTNQIYT
+650 LIAGFRAEHTNQIYT

-675 VGEQSYWDYLP
+675 IGEQSYWDYLP
-686 SASIKW
+686 SASLKW
-692 TPTKKMNVRLSYYR
+692 TPTKNMNIRLSYYR

-717 PYQIQGEEYQEKGNP
+717 PYQIMGEEYQEKGNP

-745 WEWFPSATEQV
+745 WEWFPSKTEQI

-787 YLPDNLGN
+787 YMPDNLGN

-803 DVIKYIRHFGLKAN
+803 DVIKYIRHFGIKAN
-817 YTYTHSEI
+817 YTYTYSKI
-825 TTSKREYQEGSAE
+825 TTSKREYKEGSAE
-838 YKTGVTQTRPLVNQ
+838 YKSGVTQSRPLVNQ

-857 NLSLLYKDTSHGW
+857 NISLLYKDTENGW
-870 NAQLAAS
+870 NAQLAS
-877 YTGTK
+877 SFTGAK

-912 GFSVFLKANNLL
+912 GFSIFFKANNLL
-924 DAKRERFLKTVNK
+924 DAKRERYLKTVNE

>member
-1 MKRILISAALLAAT
+1 MKRFLLSAALLAVAT
-15 TSALQAHTLDGIVKD
+15 TAIQAHTLDGIVKD

-72 IIVTYMSYKTKEMVV
+72 IIVSYMSYKTREMVV
-87 DLAKDYSKGGKDGK
+87 DVAKKDK
-101 DGQFTIAMDEDTKQL
+101 VDIPMDEDQKQL

-129 DRSAVET
+129 DRSAIET

-253 RFQLQANAAIGA
+253 RFQIQANAAIGA
-265 TDYFWKDGRN
+265 SDYFWKDGRD

-280 RSDYTHKAPYE
+280 RSDYTKKSPYE
-291 AFGSEYK
+291 AFGKDYK
-298 AQMGSSKDG
+298 AQMN
-307 SSQIG
+307 
-312 DFKAGPT
+312 DFKNGPV
-319 QLKSYSNPAPNFI
+319 QLKSHSLPAPNFI

-352 SIQNTFRGTERTY
+352 SVQNVFRGTERTY

-371 SGEQAMYISNLHH
+371 SGEQAMYISNLQH

-390 DLTAGAHAKIDL
+390 DLTTGAHAKIDL
-402 TLGNQLMPGAH
+402 TLPGH

-419 MYVRTNSKGIRYN
+419 MYVHTNSKGIRYN
-432 NGISTEY
+432 NSVNTEY

-449 EVRSTSITQ
+449 EVRSLSTTQ
-458 TIFATNLKGT
+458 SIFATNLKGT
-468 HHLSKD
+468 HHLTKD
-474 FTIDWSGIFSQA
+474 LTVDWSGVFSQA

-499 NTVST
+499 NTVSRK
-504 SSADVTASSDGSSD
+504 AENGG
-518 VDAVGGSIW
+518 DAVSGSIW
-527 DTNKNIVKT
+527 EGDILEGDIWEGDKNITKT
-536 LPKSMERRYQHNK
+536 LPKSAERRFQHNK
-549 DTDWAGYINL
+549 DTDWAGYVNL
-559 SYDTHFANGVDALW
+559 SYDTHFANSVEALW
-573 KAGAQYRCKERSNR
+573 KAGAQYRRKERSNR

-599 QQLNGNGLDQFAAID
+599 QRLDGNGIDQFAHID

-635 GGAYAMVTFRSNLGE
+635 GGAYAMVTLKSEVGE

-692 TPTKKMNVRLSYYR
+692 TPTRKMNVRLSYYR

-745 WEWFPSATEQV
+745 WEWFPSKTEQI

-787 YLPDNLGN
+787 YMPDNLGN

-803 DVIKYIRHFGLKAN
+803 DVIKYIRHFGVKAN

-857 NLSLLYKDTSHGW
+857 NISLLYKDTENGW
-870 NAQLAAS
+870 NAQLAS
-877 YTGTK
+877 SFTGTK

-912 GFSVFLKANNLL
+912 GISIFFKANNLL
-924 DAKRERFLKTVNK
+924 DAKRERYLKTVNK

>member
-1 MKRILISAALLAAT
+1 MKRLFMSAALLAA
-15 TSALQAHTLDGIVKD
+15 SATAIQAHTLDGIVKD

-48 NVSTTTGLDG
+48 NVGTTTGLDG
-58 TFTLHELPDKGKFT
+58 SFTLHELPDKGKYT
-72 IIVTYMSYKTKEMVV
+72 LVVTFMAYKTKEIVV
-87 DLAKDYSKGGKDGK
+87 DVANDEKVD
-101 DGQFTIAMDEDTKQL
+101 IPMDEDLKQL

-253 RFQLQANAAIGA
+253 RFQLQANAAIGT
-265 TDYFWKDGRN
+265 TDYFWKDGRD
-275 YLTSN
+275 YITSN
-280 RSDYTHKAPYE
+280 RSDYTKKAPYE

-298 AQMGSSKDG
+298 ASIS
-307 SSQIG
+307 
-312 DFKAGPT
+312 DFKNGPV
-319 QLKSYSNPAPNFI
+319 QLKSHSMPAPNFI

-352 SIQNTFRGTERTY
+352 SVQNTFRGTERTY

-371 SGEQAMYISNLHH
+371 SGEQAMYISKLNH

-390 DLTAGAHAKIDL
+390 DLTTGAHAKIDL
-402 TLGNQLMPGAH
+402 TLPGH
-413 KLEWYN
+413 KIEWYN
-419 MYVRTNSKGIRYN
+419 MYVRTNSKGVRYN
-432 NGISTEY
+432 NTIGTEY
-439 IGADSYTQDD
+439 IGANSYTQDD
-449 EVRSTSITQ
+449 EIRSLSTTQ
-458 TIFATNLKGT
+458 SIFATNLKGT
-468 HHLSKD
+468 HHLSKN
-474 FTIDWSGIFSQA
+474 FTLDWSGIFSQA

-491 DRTYVTLT
+491 DRTYVTLS
-499 NTVST
+499 NSVST
-504 SSADVTASSDGSSD
+504 NANADGNILSGNL
-518 VDAVGGSIW
+518 W
-527 DTNKNIVKT
+527 DTNKNITKT
-536 LPKSMERRYQHNK
+536 FPKDAERRFQHNK

-559 SYDTHFANGVDALW
+559 TYDSHFANDVEALW
-573 KAGAQYRCKERSNR
+573 KAGAQYRRKERSNR
-587 YYSYIFNPADIS
+587 YYSYIFSPADNA
-599 QQLNGNGLDQFAAID
+599 QDLDGNGLEQFDNVD

-635 GGAYAMVTFRSNLGE
+635 GGAYAMVTFKSKFGE

-675 VGEQSYWDYLP
+675 TGEQSYWDYLP
-686 SASIKW
+686 SASLKW

-717 PYQIQGEEYQEKGNP
+717 PYQIMGEEYQEKGNP

-745 WEWFPSATEQV
+745 WEWFPSNTEQV

-769 EQVFVTSDGKIGA
+769 EQVFVTSDGKIGS

-787 YLPDNLGN
+787 YMPDNLGN

-803 DVIKYIRHFGLKAN
+803 DVIKYIRHFGIKAN
-817 YTYTHSEI
+817 YTYTYSKI
-825 TTSKREYQEGSAE
+825 TTSKREYKVGSAE
-838 YKTGVTQTRPLVNQ
+838 YKSGVTQSRPLVNQ

-857 NLSLLYKDTSHGW
+857 NISLLYKDTENGW
-870 NAQLAAS
+870 NAQLAS
-877 YTGTK
+877 SFTGAK

-912 GFSVFLKANNLL
+912 GFSIFFKANNLL
-924 DAKRERFLKTVNK
+924 DAKRERYLKTVNE
-937 SNLEYEGQKSDKTIV
+937 SNLQYAGQKSDKTII
-952 GTYQYGRTFLLG
+952 GTYKYGRTFLLG

>member
-1 MKRILISAALLAAT
+1 MKRLFMSAALLAA
-15 TSALQAHTLDGIVKD
+15 SATAIQAHTLDGIVKD
-30 NKTGEPLIGTVI
+30 NKTGEPLIGTVV

-48 NVSTTTGLDG
+48 NVGTTTGLDG
-58 TFTLHELPDKGKFT
+58 SFTLHELPDKGKYTLVVSF
-72 IIVTYMSYKTKEMVV
+72 MAYKTKEIVV
-87 DLAKDYSKGGKDGK
+87 DVANDDKVD
-101 DGQFTIAMDEDTKQL
+101 IPMDEDLKQL

-122 GHREYRS
+122 GRREYRS
-129 DRSAVET
+129 DRSAVES

-253 RFQLQANAAIGA
+253 CFQLQANAAIGT
-265 TDYFWKDGRN
+265 TDYFWKDGRD

-280 RSDYTHKAPYE
+280 RSDYTKKAPYE

-298 AQMGSSKDG
+298 ASMS
-307 SSQIG
+307 
-312 DFKAGPT
+312 DFKNGPM
-319 QLKSYSNPAPNFI
+319 QLKSHSMPAPNFI
-332 GGLSIGNRFWNDRLG
+332 GGLSVGNRFWNDRLG

-371 SGEQAMYISNLHH
+371 SGEQVMYISKLNH

-390 DLTAGAHAKIDL
+390 DLTTGVHAKVDL
-402 TLGNQLMPGAH
+402 TLPKH
-413 KLEWYN
+413 KIEWYN
-419 MYVRTNSKGIRYN
+419 MYVRTNSKGVRYN
-432 NGISTEY
+432 NSIGTEY
-439 IGADSYTQDD
+439 IGANSYTQDD
-449 EVRSTSITQ
+449 EIRSLSTTQ
-458 TIFATNLKGT
+458 SIFATNLKGT
-468 HHLSKD
+468 HHLTKN
-474 FTIDWSGIFSQA
+474 FTLDWSGIFSQA

-491 DRTYVTLT
+491 DRTYVTLS
-499 NTVST
+499 NSVST
-504 SSADVTASSDGSSD
+504 EADADGNILS
-518 VDAVGGSIW
+518 GNLW
-527 DTNKNIVKT
+527 DSNKNITKT
-536 LPKSMERRYQHNK
+536 FPKDAERRFQHNM

-559 SYDTHFANGVDALW
+559 TYDTYFANDVEALW
-573 KAGAQYRCKERSNR
+573 KAGAQYRRKERCNR
-587 YYSYIFNPADIS
+587 YYSYIFSPADNA
-599 QQLNGNGLDQFAAID
+599 QDLDGNGLEQFDNVD

-635 GGAYAMVTFRSNLGE
+635 GGAYAMVTLKTKLGE
-650 LNAGFRAEHTNQIYT
+650 LIAGFRAEHTNQIYT

-675 VGEQSYWDYLP
+675 TGEQSYWDYLP
-686 SASIKW
+686 SASLKW
-692 TPTKKMNVRLSYYR
+692 TPTKKMNIRLSYYR

-717 PYQIQGEEYQEKGNP
+717 PYQIMGEEYQEKGNP

-745 WEWFPSATEQV
+745 WEWFPSKTEQI

-787 YLPDNLGN
+787 YMPDNLGN

-803 DVIKYIRHFGLKAN
+803 DVIKYIRHFGIKAN
-817 YTYTHSEI
+817 YTYTYSKI
-825 TTSKREYQEGSAE
+825 TTSKREYKEGSAE
-838 YKTGVTQTRPLVNQ
+838 YKSGVTQSRPLVNQ

-857 NLSLLYKDTSHGW
+857 NISLLYKDTENGW
-870 NAQLAAS
+870 NAQLAS
-877 YTGTK
+877 SFTGAK

-912 GFSVFLKANNLL
+912 GFSIFFKANNLL
-924 DAKRERFLKTVNK
+924 DAKRERYLKTVNESNLQYADQK
-937 SNLEYEGQKSDKTIV
+937 SNKTII
-952 GTYQYGRTFLLG
+952 GTYKYSRTFLLG

>member
-1 MKRILISAALLAAT
+1 MKRLFMSAALLAA
-15 TSALQAHTLDGIVKD
+15 SATAIQAHTLDGIVKD
-30 NKTGEPLIGTVI
+30 NKTGEPLIGTVV

-48 NVSTTTGLDG
+48 NVGTTTGLDG
-58 TFTLHELPDKGKFT
+58 SFTLHELPDKGKYTLVVSF
-72 IIVTYMSYKTKEMVV
+72 MAYKTKEIVV
-87 DLAKDYSKGGKDGK
+87 DVANDDKVD
-101 DGQFTIAMDEDTKQL
+101 IPMDEDLKQL

-122 GHREYRS
+122 GRREYRS
-129 DRSAVET
+129 DRSAVES

-253 RFQLQANAAIGA
+253 CFQLQANAAIGT
-265 TDYFWKDGRN
+265 TDYFWKDGRD

-280 RSDYTHKAPYE
+280 RSDYTKKAPYE

-298 AQMGSSKDG
+298 ASMS
-307 SSQIG
+307 
-312 DFKAGPT
+312 DFKNGPM
-319 QLKSYSNPAPNFI
+319 QLKSHSMPAPNFI
-332 GGLSIGNRFWNDRLG
+332 GGLSVGNRFWNDRLG

-371 SGEQAMYISNLHH
+371 SGEQAMYISKLNH

-390 DLTAGAHAKIDL
+390 DLTTGVHAKVDL
-402 TLGNQLMPGAH
+402 TLPKH
-413 KLEWYN
+413 KIEWYN
-419 MYVRTNSKGIRYN
+419 MYVRTNSKGVRYN
-432 NGISTEY
+432 NSIGTEY
-439 IGADSYTQDD
+439 IGANSYTQDD
-449 EVRSTSITQ
+449 EIRSLSTTQ
-458 TIFATNLKGT
+458 SIFATNLKGT
-468 HHLSKD
+468 HHLTKN
-474 FTIDWSGIFSQA
+474 FTLDWSGIFSQA

-491 DRTYVTLT
+491 DRTYVTLS
-499 NTVST
+499 NSVST
-504 SSADVTASSDGSSD
+504 EADADGNILS
-518 VDAVGGSIW
+518 GNLW
-527 DTNKNIVKT
+527 DSNKNITKT
-536 LPKSMERRYQHNK
+536 FPKDAERRFQHNK

-559 SYDTHFANGVDALW
+559 TYDTHFANDVEALW
-573 KAGAQYRCKERSNR
+573 KAGAQYRRKERSNR
-587 YYSYIFNPADIS
+587 YYSYIFSPADNA
-599 QQLNGNGLDQFAAID
+599 QDLDGNGLEQFDNVD

-635 GGAYAMVTFRSNLGE
+635 GGAYAMVTLKTKIGE

-675 VGEQSYWDYLP
+675 TGEQSYWDYLP
-686 SASIKW
+686 SASLKW
-692 TPTKKMNVRLSYYR
+692 TPTKKMNIRLSYYR

-717 PYQIQGEEYQEKGNP
+717 PYQIMGEEYQEKGNP

-745 WEWFPSATEQV
+745 WEWFPSKTEQI

-787 YLPDNLGN
+787 YMPDNLGN

-803 DVIKYIRHFGLKAN
+803 DVIKYIRHFGIKAN
-817 YTYTHSEI
+817 YTYTYSKI
-825 TTSKREYQEGSAE
+825 TTSKREYKEGSAE
-838 YKTGVTQTRPLVNQ
+838 YKSGVTQSRPLVNQ

-857 NLSLLYKDTSHGW
+857 NISLLYKDTENGW
-870 NAQLAAS
+870 NAQLAS
-877 YTGTK
+877 SFTGAK

-912 GFSVFLKANNLL
+912 GFSIFFKANNLL
-924 DAKRERFLKTVNK
+924 DAKRERYLKTVNESNLQYADQK
-937 SNLEYEGQKSDKTIV
+937 SNKTII
-952 GTYQYGRTFLLG
+952 GTYKYGRTFLLG

>member
-1 MKRILISAALLAAT
+1 MSAALLAA
-15 TSALQAHTLDGIVKD
+15 SATAIQAHTLDGIVKD
-30 NKTGEPLIGTVI
+30 NKTGEPLIGTVV

-48 NVSTTTGLDG
+48 NVGTTTGLDG
-58 TFTLHELPDKGKFT
+58 SFTLHELPDKGKYTLVVSF
-72 IIVTYMSYKTKEMVV
+72 MAYKTKEIVV
-87 DLAKDYSKGGKDGK
+87 DVANDDKVD
-101 DGQFTIAMDEDTKQL
+101 IPMDEDLKQL

-122 GHREYRS
+122 GRREYRS
-129 DRSAVET
+129 DRSAVES

-253 RFQLQANAAIGA
+253 CFQLQANAAIGT
-265 TDYFWKDGRN
+265 TDYFWKDGRD

-280 RSDYTHKAPYE
+280 RSDYTKKAPYE

-298 AQMGSSKDG
+298 ASMS
-307 SSQIG
+307 
-312 DFKAGPT
+312 DFKNGPM
-319 QLKSYSNPAPNFI
+319 QLKSHSMPAPNFI
-332 GGLSIGNRFWNDRLG
+332 GGLSVGNRFWNDRLG

-371 SGEQAMYISNLHH
+371 SGEQAMYISKLNH

-390 DLTAGAHAKIDL
+390 DLTTGVHAKVDL
-402 TLGNQLMPGAH
+402 TLPKH
-413 KLEWYN
+413 KIEWYN
-419 MYVRTNSKGIRYN
+419 MYVRTNSKGVRYN
-432 NGISTEY
+432 NSIGTEY
-439 IGADSYTQDD
+439 IGANSYTQDD
-449 EVRSTSITQ
+449 EIRSLSTTQ
-458 TIFATNLKGT
+458 SIFATNLKGT
-468 HHLSKD
+468 HHLTKN
-474 FTIDWSGIFSQA
+474 FTLDWSGIFSQA

-491 DRTYVTLT
+491 DRTYVTLS
-499 NTVST
+499 NSVST
-504 SSADVTASSDGSSD
+504 EADADGNILS
-518 VDAVGGSIW
+518 GNLW
-527 DTNKNIVKT
+527 DSNKNITKT
-536 LPKSMERRYQHNK
+536 FPKDAERRFQHNM

-559 SYDTHFANGVDALW
+559 TYDTHFANDVEALW
-573 KAGAQYRCKERSNR
+573 KAGAQYRRKERSNR
-587 YYSYIFNPADIS
+587 YYSYIFSPADNA
-599 QQLNGNGLDQFAAID
+599 QDLDGNGLEQFDNVD

-623 ASQLNYDSKEHI
+623 ASQLNYNSKEHI
-635 GGAYAMVTFRSNLGE
+635 GGAYAMVTLKTKLGE
-650 LNAGFRAEHTNQIYT
+650 LIAGFRAEHTNQIYT

-675 VGEQSYWDYLP
+675 TGEQSYWDYLP
-686 SASIKW
+686 SASLKW
-692 TPTKKMNVRLSYYR
+692 TPTKNMNIRLSYYR

-717 PYQIQGEEYQEKGNP
+717 PYQIMGEEYQEKGNP

-745 WEWFPSATEQV
+745 LEWFPSKTEQI

-787 YLPDNLGN
+787 YMPDNLGN

-803 DVIKYIRHFGLKAN
+803 DVIKYIRHFGIKAN
-817 YTYTHSEI
+817 YTYTYSKI
-825 TTSKREYQEGSAE
+825 TTSKREYKEGSAE
-838 YKTGVTQTRPLVNQ
+838 YKSGVTQSRPLVNQ

-857 NLSLLYKDTSHGW
+857 NISLLYKDTENGW
-870 NAQLAAS
+870 NAQLAS
-877 YTGTK
+877 SFTGAK

-889 KDADQWDKAM
+889 KDADQWEKAM

-912 GFSVFLKANNLL
+912 GFSIFFKANNLL
-924 DAKRERFLKTVNK
+924 DAKRERYLKTVNESNLQYADQK
-937 SNLEYEGQKSDKTIV
+937 SNKTII
-952 GTYQYGRTFLLG
+952 GTYKYGRTFLLG

>member
-1 MKRILISAALLAAT
+1 MAAAASA
-15 TSALQAHTLDGIVKD
+15 SAHTLDGLVKD
-30 NKTGEPLIGTVI
+30 NKTGEPLIGTVV

-72 IIVTYMSYKTKEMVV
+72 LIVSYMAYKTKEVVV
-87 DLAKDYSKGGKDGK
+87 DVAGKNKVD
-101 DGQFTIAMDEDTKQL
+101 IPMDEDTQQL

-122 GHREYRS
+122 GHKEYHS
-129 DRSAVET
+129 DRSAIDLE
-136 VKNAGNVLN
+136 KNATGVLN

-253 RFQLQANAAIGA
+253 HFQLQANAAVGA
-265 TDYFWKDGRN
+265 SDYFWSGDRS
-275 YLTSN
+275 YLSSN
-280 RSDYTHKAPYE
+280 RSDYTKKAPYE
-291 AFGSEYK
+291 AFGSDYK
-298 AQMGSSKDG
+298 AGMT
-307 SSQIG
+307 
-312 DFKAGPT
+312 DFKNGPT
-319 QLKSYSNPAPNFI
+319 QVKSHSMPAPNFI
-332 GGLSIGNRFWNDRLG
+332 GGLSVGNRFWNDRLG

-352 SIQNTFRGTERTY
+352 SIQNIFRGTERTY
-365 NSVKMA
+365 NAVKMA
-371 SGEQAMYISNLHH
+371 SGQQAMYISSLQH

-390 DLTAGAHAKIDL
+390 DLTAGAHAKFDL
-402 TLGNQLMPGAH
+402 TLGNH

-419 MYVRTNSKGIRYN
+419 MYVRTNSKSVRYN
-432 NGISTEY
+432 NSVSTEY
-439 IGADSYTQDD
+439 IGGDTYTQDD
-449 EVRSTSITQ
+449 ETRSASQTQ
-458 TIFATNLKGT
+458 SIFATNLKGT
-468 HHLSKD
+468 HHLTKD
-474 FTIDWSGIFSQA
+474 FTVDWSGIFSQA
-486 KEEDP
+486 KEDDP

-499 NTVST
+499 NTVQ
-504 SSADVTASSDGSSD
+504 TAEGVDGSLWS
-518 VDAVGGSIW
+518 S
-527 DTNKNIVKT
+527 NKTIQKT
-536 LPKSMERRYQHNK
+536 LPKSAERRYQHNK
-549 DTDWAGYINL
+549 DTDWAGYINF
-559 SYDTHFANGVDALW
+559 SYDTHFGNSTDALW
-573 KAGAQYRCKERSNR
+573 KAGAQYRRKERSNR

-599 QQLNGNGLDQFAAID
+599 QQLDGNGFDQFSSIE
-614 WVCKTPYSQ
+614 WTCKTPYSQ

-635 GGAYAMVTFRSNLGE
+635 GGVYAMVTVKSGLGE

-665 MLQHFRNMGQ
+665 MLQKFRNMGQ

-692 TPTKKMNVRLSYYR
+692 TPNQKMNVRLSYYR

-717 PYQIQGEEYQEKGNP
+717 PYQIMGEEYQEKGNP
-732 NLKRARIDNIDLR
+732 NLKRARIDNVDLR
-745 WEWFPSATEQV
+745 WEWFPSKTEQV

-787 YLPDNLGN
+787 YMPDNLGN

-803 DVIKYIRHFGLKAN
+803 DVIKYIRHFGVKAN
-817 YTYTHSEI
+817 YTYTHSKI

-857 NLSLLYKDTSHGW
+857 NLSLLYKDTENGW

-899 FGLDLSAEKQFKN
+899 FSLDLSAEKQFKN
-912 GFSVFLKANNLL
+912 GFSVFFKATNLL
-924 DAKRERFLKTVNK
+924 DAKRERYLKTVNQ
-937 SNLEYEGQKSDKTIV
+937 SNLEYEGQKSDRTIV
-952 GTYQYGRTFLLG
+952 GTYKYGRTFLLG

>member
-1 MKRILISAALLAAT
+1 MKRLFMSAALLAA
-15 TSALQAHTLDGIVKD
+15 SATAIQAHTLDGIVKD
-30 NKTGEPLIGTVI
+30 NKTGEPLIGTVV

-48 NVSTTTGLDG
+48 NVGTTTGLDG
-58 TFTLHELPDKGKFT
+58 SFTLHELPDKGKYTLVVSF
-72 IIVTYMSYKTKEMVV
+72 MAYKTKEIVV
-87 DLAKDYSKGGKDGK
+87 DVANDDKVD
-101 DGQFTIAMDEDTKQL
+101 IPMDEDLKQL

-122 GHREYRS
+122 GRREYRS

-253 RFQLQANAAIGA
+253 RFQLQANAAIGT
-265 TDYFWKDGRN
+265 TDYFWKDGRD

-280 RSDYTHKAPYE
+280 RSDYTKKAPYE

-298 AQMGSSKDG
+298 ASMS
-307 SSQIG
+307 
-312 DFKAGPT
+312 DFKNGPM
-319 QLKSYSNPAPNFI
+319 QLKSHSMPAPNFI
-332 GGLSIGNRFWNDRLG
+332 GGLSVGNRFWNDRLG

-371 SGEQAMYISNLHH
+371 SGEQAMYISKLNH

-390 DLTAGAHAKIDL
+390 DLTTGVHAKVDL
-402 TLGNQLMPGAH
+402 TLPKH
-413 KLEWYN
+413 KIEWYN
-419 MYVRTNSKGIRYN
+419 MYVRTNSKGVRYN
-432 NGISTEY
+432 NSIGTEY
-439 IGADSYTQDD
+439 IGANSYTQDD
-449 EVRSTSITQ
+449 EIRSLSTTQ
-458 TIFATNLKGT
+458 SIFATNLKGT
-468 HHLSKD
+468 HHLTKN
-474 FTIDWSGIFSQA
+474 FTLDWSGIFSQA

-491 DRTYVTLT
+491 DRTYVTLS
-499 NTVST
+499 NSVST
-504 SSADVTASSDGSSD
+504 EADADGNILS
-518 VDAVGGSIW
+518 GNLW
-527 DTNKNIVKT
+527 DTNKNITKT
-536 LPKSMERRYQHNK
+536 FPKDAERRFQHNM

-559 SYDTHFANGVDALW
+559 TYDTHFANDVEALW
-573 KAGAQYRCKERSNR
+573 KAGAQYRRKERCNR
-587 YYSYIFNPADIS
+587 YYSYIFSPADNA
-599 QQLNGNGLDQFAAID
+599 QDLDGNGLEQFDNVD

-635 GGAYAMVTFRSNLGE
+635 GGAYAMVTLKTKLGE

-675 VGEQSYWDYLP
+675 TGEQSYWDYLP
-686 SASIKW
+686 SASLKW
-692 TPTKKMNVRLSYYR
+692 TPTKKMNIRLSYYR

-717 PYQIQGEEYQEKGNP
+717 PYQIMGEEYQEKGNP

-745 WEWFPSATEQV
+745 WEWFPSKTEQI

-787 YLPDNLGN
+787 YMPDNLGN

-803 DVIKYIRHFGLKAN
+803 DVIKYIRHFGIKAN
-817 YTYTHSEI
+817 YTYTYSKI
-825 TTSKREYQEGSAE
+825 TTSKREYKEGSAE
-838 YKTGVTQTRPLVNQ
+838 YKSGVTQSRPLVNQ

-857 NLSLLYKDTSHGW
+857 NISLLYKDTENGW
-870 NAQLAAS
+870 NAQLAS
-877 YTGTK
+877 SFTGAK

-912 GFSVFLKANNLL
+912 GFSIFFKANNLL
-924 DAKRERFLKTVNK
+924 DAKRERYLKTVNESNLQYADQK
-937 SNLEYEGQKSDKTIV
+937 SNKTII
-952 GTYQYGRTFLLG
+952 GTYKYGRTFLLG

>member
-1 MKRILISAALLAAT
+1 MKRLLFSAALLAA
-15 TSALQAHTLDGIVKD
+15 SATAIQAHTLDGIVKD
-30 NKTGEPLIGTVI
+30 NKTGEPLIGTVV

-48 NVSTTTGLDG
+48 NVGTTTGLDG
-58 TFTLHELPDKGKFT
+58 SFTLHELPDKGKYTLVVSF
-72 IIVTYMSYKTKEMVV
+72 MAYKTKEIVV
-87 DLAKDYSKGGKDGK
+87 DVANDEKVD
-101 DGQFTIAMDEDTKQL
+101 IPMDEDLKQL

-122 GHREYRS
+122 GRREYRS

-253 RFQLQANAAIGA
+253 CFQFQANAAIGT
-265 TDYFWKDGRN
+265 TDYFWKDGRD

-280 RSDYTHKAPYE
+280 RSDYTKKAPYE

-298 AQMGSSKDG
+298 ASMS
-307 SSQIG
+307 
-312 DFKAGPT
+312 DFKNGPV
-319 QLKSYSNPAPNFI
+319 QLKSHSMPAPNFI
-332 GGLSIGNRFWNDRLG
+332 GGLSVGNRFWNDRLG
-347 VMLAG
+347 VILAG

-371 SGEQAMYISNLHH
+371 SGEQAMYISKLNH

-390 DLTAGAHAKIDL
+390 DLTTGAHAKIDL
-402 TLGNQLMPGAH
+402 TLPGH
-413 KLEWYN
+413 KIEWYN
-419 MYVRTNSKGIRYN
+419 MYVRTNSKGVRYN
-432 NGISTEY
+432 NSIGTEY
-439 IGADSYTQDD
+439 IGANSYTQDD
-449 EVRSTSITQ
+449 EIRSLSTTQ
-458 TIFATNLKGT
+458 SIFATNLKGT
-468 HHLSKD
+468 HHLTKN
-474 FTIDWSGIFSQA
+474 FTLDWSGIFSQA

-491 DRTYVTLT
+491 DRTYVTLS
-499 NTVST
+499 NSVST
-504 SSADVTASSDGSSD
+504 EADADGNILS
-518 VDAVGGSIW
+518 GNLW
-527 DTNKNIVKT
+527 DTNKNITKT
-536 LPKSMERRYQHNK
+536 FPKDAERRFQHNM

-559 SYDTHFANGVDALW
+559 TYDTHFANDVEALW
-573 KAGAQYRCKERSNR
+573 KAGAQFRRKERSNR
-587 YYSYIFNPADIS
+587 YYSYIFSPADNA
-599 QQLNGNGLDQFAAID
+599 QDLDGNGLEQFDNVD

-623 ASQLNYDSKEHI
+623 ASQLNYNSKEHI
-635 GGAYAMVTFRSNLGE
+635 GGAYAMVTLKTKLGE
-650 LNAGFRAEHTNQIYT
+650 LIAGFRAEHTNQIYT

-675 VGEQSYWDYLP
+675 IGEQSYWDYLP
-686 SASIKW
+686 SASLKW
-692 TPTKKMNVRLSYYR
+692 TPTKNMNIRLSYYR

-717 PYQIQGEEYQEKGNP
+717 PYQIMGEEYQEKGNP

-745 WEWFPSATEQV
+745 WEWFPSKTEQI

-787 YLPDNLGN
+787 YMPDNLGN

-803 DVIKYIRHFGLKAN
+803 DVIKYIRHFGIKAN
-817 YTYTHSEI
+817 YTYTYSKI
-825 TTSKREYQEGSAE
+825 TTSKREYKEGSAE
-838 YKTGVTQTRPLVNQ
+838 YKSGVTQSRPLVNQ

-857 NLSLLYKDTSHGW
+857 NISLLYKDTENGW
-870 NAQLAAS
+870 NAQLAS
-877 YTGTK
+877 SFTGAK

-912 GFSVFLKANNLL
+912 GFSIFFKANNLL
-924 DAKRERFLKTVNK
+924 DAKCERYLKTVNE
-937 SNLEYEGQKSDKTIV
+937 SNLEYEGQKRDKTIV

>member
-1 MKRILISAALLAAT
+1 MSAALLAA
-15 TSALQAHTLDGIVKD
+15 SATAIQAHTLDGIVKD
-30 NKTGEPLIGTVI
+30 NKTGEPLIGTVV

-48 NVSTTTGLDG
+48 NVGTTTGLDG
-58 TFTLHELPDKGKFT
+58 SFTLHELPDKGKYTLVVSF
-72 IIVTYMSYKTKEMVV
+72 MAYKTKEIVV
-87 DLAKDYSKGGKDGK
+87 DVANDDKVD
-101 DGQFTIAMDEDTKQL
+101 IPMDEDLKQL

-122 GHREYRS
+122 GRREYRS
-129 DRSAVET
+129 DRSAVES

-253 RFQLQANAAIGA
+253 CFQLQANAAIGT
-265 TDYFWKDGRN
+265 TDYFWKDGRD

-280 RSDYTHKAPYE
+280 RSDYTKKAPYE

-298 AQMGSSKDG
+298 ASMS
-307 SSQIG
+307 
-312 DFKAGPT
+312 DFKNGPM
-319 QLKSYSNPAPNFI
+319 QLKSHSMPAPNFI
-332 GGLSIGNRFWNDRLG
+332 GGLSVGNRFWNDRLG

-371 SGEQAMYISNLHH
+371 SGEQAMYISKLNH

-390 DLTAGAHAKIDL
+390 DLTTGVHAKVDL
-402 TLGNQLMPGAH
+402 TLPKH
-413 KLEWYN
+413 KIEWYN
-419 MYVRTNSKGIRYN
+419 MYVRTNSNGVRYN
-432 NGISTEY
+432 NSIGTEY
-439 IGADSYTQDD
+439 IGANSYTQDD
-449 EVRSTSITQ
+449 EIRSLSTTQ
-458 TIFATNLKGT
+458 SIFATNLKGT
-468 HHLSKD
+468 HHLTKN
-474 FTIDWSGIFSQA
+474 FTLDWSGIFSQA

-491 DRTYVTLT
+491 DRTYVTLS
-499 NTVST
+499 NSVST
-504 SSADVTASSDGSSD
+504 EADADGNILS
-518 VDAVGGSIW
+518 GNLW
-527 DTNKNIVKT
+527 DSNKNITKT
-536 LPKSMERRYQHNK
+536 FPKDAERRFQHNM

-559 SYDTHFANGVDALW
+559 TYDTHFANDVEALW
-573 KAGAQYRCKERSNR
+573 KAGAQYRRKERSNR
-587 YYSYIFNPADIS
+587 YYPYIFSPADNA
-599 QQLNGNGLDQFAAID
+599 QDLDGNGLEQFDNVD

-635 GGAYAMVTFRSNLGE
+635 GGAYTMVTLKTKLGE
-650 LNAGFRAEHTNQIYT
+650 LIAGFRAEHTNQIYT

-675 VGEQSYWDYLP
+675 IGEQSYWDYLP
-686 SASIKW
+686 SASLKW
-692 TPTKKMNVRLSYYR
+692 TPTKNMNIRLSYYR

-717 PYQIQGEEYQEKGNP
+717 PYQIMGEEYQEKGNP

-745 WEWFPSATEQV
+745 WEWFPSKTEQI

-787 YLPDNLGN
+787 YMPDNLGN

-803 DVIKYIRHFGLKAN
+803 DVIKYIRHFGIKAN
-817 YTYTHSEI
+817 YTYTYSKI
-825 TTSKREYQEGSAE
+825 TTSKREYKEGSAE
-838 YKTGVTQTRPLVNQ
+838 YKSGVTQSRPLVNQ

-857 NLSLLYKDTSHGW
+857 NISLLYKDTENGW
-870 NAQLAAS
+870 NAQLAS
-877 YTGTK
+877 SFTGAK

-899 FGLDLSAEKQFKN
+899 FGIDLSAEKQFKN
-912 GFSVFLKANNLL
+912 GFSIFFKANNLL
-924 DAKRERFLKTVNK
+924 DAKRERYLKTVNESNLQYVDQK
-937 SNLEYEGQKSDKTIV
+937 SNKTII
-952 GTYQYGRTFLLG
+952 GTYKYGRTFLLG

>member
-1 MKRILISAALLAAT
+1 MSAALLAA
-15 TSALQAHTLDGIVKD
+15 SATAIQAHTLDGIVKD
-30 NKTGEPLIGTVI
+30 NKTGEPLIGTVV
-42 RVKELP
+42 RVMELP
-48 NVSTTTGLDG
+48 NVGTTTGLDG
-58 TFTLHELPDKGKFT
+58 SFTLHELPDKGKYTLVVSF
-72 IIVTYMSYKTKEMVV
+72 MAYKTKVIVV
-87 DLAKDYSKGGKDGK
+87 DVANDDKVD
-101 DGQFTIAMDEDTKQL
+101 IPMDEDLKQL

-122 GHREYRS
+122 GRREYRS
-129 DRSAVET
+129 DRSAVES

-253 RFQLQANAAIGA
+253 CFQLQANAAIGT
-265 TDYFWKDGRN
+265 TDYFWKDGRD

-280 RSDYTHKAPYE
+280 RSDYTKKAPYE

-298 AQMGSSKDG
+298 ASIS
-307 SSQIG
+307 
-312 DFKAGPT
+312 DFKNGPV
-319 QLKSYSNPAPNFI
+319 QLKNHPMPAPNFI
-332 GGLSIGNRFWNDRLG
+332 GGLSVGNRFWNDRLG

-371 SGEQAMYISNLHH
+371 SGEQAMYISKLNH

-390 DLTAGAHAKIDL
+390 DLTTGVHAKVDL
-402 TLGNQLMPGAH
+402 TLPKH
-413 KLEWYN
+413 KIEWYN
-419 MYVRTNSKGIRYN
+419 MYVRTNSKGVRYN
-432 NGISTEY
+432 NSIGTEY
-439 IGADSYTQDD
+439 IGANSYTQDD
-449 EVRSTSITQ
+449 EIRSLSTTQ
-458 TIFATNLKGT
+458 SIFATNLKGT
-468 HHLSKD
+468 HHLTKN
-474 FTIDWSGIFSQA
+474 FTLDWSGIFSQA
-486 KEEDP
+486 KDEDP
-491 DRTYVTLT
+491 DRTYVTLS
-499 NTVST
+499 NSVST
-504 SSADVTASSDGSSD
+504 EADAEGNILSGNL
-518 VDAVGGSIW
+518 W
-527 DTNKNIVKT
+527 DPNKNITKT
-536 LPKSMERRYQHNK
+536 FPKDAERRFQHNM

-559 SYDTHFANGVDALW
+559 TYDTHFANDVEALW
-573 KAGAQYRCKERSNR
+573 KAGAQYRRKERSNR
-587 YYSYIFNPADIS
+587 YYSYIFSPADNA
-599 QQLNGNGLDQFAAID
+599 QDLDGNGLEQFDNVD

-635 GGAYAMVTFRSNLGE
+635 GGAYTMVTLKTKLGE
-650 LNAGFRAEHTNQIYT
+650 LIAGFRAEHTNQIYT

-675 VGEQSYWDYLP
+675 IGEQSYWDYLP
-686 SASIKW
+686 SASLKW
-692 TPTKKMNVRLSYYR
+692 TPTKKMNIRLSYYR

-717 PYQIQGEEYQEKGNP
+717 PYQIMGEEYQEKGNP

-745 WEWFPSATEQV
+745 WEWFPSKTEQI

-787 YLPDNLGN
+787 YMPDNLGN

-803 DVIKYIRHFGLKAN
+803 DVIKYIRHFGIKAN
-817 YTYTHSEI
+817 YTYTYSKI
-825 TTSKREYQEGSAE
+825 TTSKREYKEGSAE
-838 YKTGVTQTRPLVNQ
+838 YKSGVTQSRPLVNQ

-857 NLSLLYKDTSHGW
+857 NISLLYKDTENGW
-870 NAQLAAS
+870 NAQLAS
-877 YTGTK
+877 SFTGAK

-912 GFSVFLKANNLL
+912 GFSIFFKANNLL
-924 DAKRERFLKTVNK
+924 DAKRERYLKTVNESNLQYADQK
-937 SNLEYEGQKSDKTIV
+937 SNKTII
-952 GTYQYGRTFLLG
+952 GTYKYGRTFLLG

>member
-1 MKRILISAALLAAT
+1 MKRLFMSAALLAA
-15 TSALQAHTLDGIVKD
+15 SATAIQAHTLDGIVKD
-30 NKTGEPLIGTVI
+30 NKTGEPLIGTVV

-48 NVSTTTGLDG
+48 NVGTTTGLDG
-58 TFTLHELPDKGKFT
+58 SFTLHELPDKGKYTLVVSF
-72 IIVTYMSYKTKEMVV
+72 MAYKTKEIVV
-87 DLAKDYSKGGKDGK
+87 DVANDDKVD
-101 DGQFTIAMDEDTKQL
+101 IPMDEDLKQL

-122 GHREYRS
+122 GCREYRS

-215 IFPSDLMDRLVVSKS
+215 IFPSDLMERLVVSKS

-253 RFQLQANAAIGA
+253 CFQLQANAAIGT
-265 TDYFWKDGRN
+265 TDYFWKDGRD

-280 RSDYTHKAPYE
+280 RSDYTKKAPYE

-298 AQMGSSKDG
+298 ASMS
-307 SSQIG
+307 
-312 DFKAGPT
+312 DFKNGPV
-319 QLKSYSNPAPNFI
+319 QLKSHSMPAPNFI
-332 GGLSIGNRFWNDRLG
+332 GGLSVGNRFWNDRLG
-347 VMLAG
+347 VILAG

-371 SGEQAMYISNLHH
+371 SGEQAMYISKLNH

-390 DLTAGAHAKIDL
+390 DLTTGAHAKIDL
-402 TLGNQLMPGAH
+402 TLPGH
-413 KLEWYN
+413 KIEWYN
-419 MYVRTNSKGIRYN
+419 MYVRTNSKGVRYN
-432 NGISTEY
+432 NSIGTEY
-439 IGADSYTQDD
+439 IGANSYTQDD
-449 EVRSTSITQ
+449 EIRSLSTTQ
-458 TIFATNLKGT
+458 SIFATNLKGT
-468 HHLSKD
+468 HHLTKN
-474 FTIDWSGIFSQA
+474 FTLDWSGIFSQA

-491 DRTYVTLT
+491 DRTYVTLS
-499 NTVST
+499 NSVST
-504 SSADVTASSDGSSD
+504 EADADGNILS
-518 VDAVGGSIW
+518 GNLW
-527 DTNKNIVKT
+527 DTNKNITKT
-536 LPKSMERRYQHNK
+536 FPKDAERRFQHNM

-559 SYDTHFANGVDALW
+559 TYDTHFANDVEALW
-573 KAGAQYRCKERSNR
+573 KAGAQYRRKERSNR
-587 YYSYIFNPADIS
+587 YYSYIFSPADNA
-599 QQLNGNGLDQFAAID
+599 QDLDGNGLEQFDNVD

-635 GGAYAMVTFRSNLGE
+635 GGAYAMVTLKTKLGE
-650 LNAGFRAEHTNQIYT
+650 LIAGFRAEHTNQIYT

-675 VGEQSYWDYLP
+675 IGEQSYWDYLP
-686 SASIKW
+686 SASLKW
-692 TPTKKMNVRLSYYR
+692 TPTKNMNIRLSYYR

-717 PYQIQGEEYQEKGNP
+717 PYQIMGEEYQEKGNP

-745 WEWFPSATEQV
+745 WEWFPSKTEQI

-787 YLPDNLGN
+787 YMPDNLGN

-803 DVIKYIRHFGLKAN
+803 DVIKYIRHFGIKAN
-817 YTYTHSEI
+817 YTYTYSKI
-825 TTSKREYQEGSAE
+825 TTSKREYKEGSAE
-838 YKTGVTQTRPLVNQ
+838 YKSGVTQSRPLVNQ

-857 NLSLLYKDTSHGW
+857 NISLLYKDTENGW
-870 NAQLAAS
+870 NAQLAS
-877 YTGTK
+877 SFTGAK

-912 GFSVFLKANNLL
+912 GFSIFFKANNLL
-924 DAKRERFLKTVNK
+924 DAKRERYLKTVNE

>member
-1 MKRILISAALLAAT
+1 MKQFLLSAALITAST
-15 TSALQAHTLDGIVKD
+15 TVVTAHTLDGIVKD
-30 NKTGEPLIGTVI
+30 NRTGEPLIGSVI
-42 RVKELP
+42 EVKELP
-48 NVSTTTGLDG
+48 SVKTTTGLDG
-58 TFTLHELPDKGKFT
+58 SFTLPKLPDKGRYT
-72 IIVTYMSYKTKEMVV
+72 LVVRYISYKTREIPV
-87 DLAKDYSKGGKDGK
+87 DVSDKGIVNI
-101 DGQFTIAMDEDTKQL
+101 TLDEDSHEL
-116 GEVVVT
+116 GEVVIK
-122 GHREYRS
+122 GHKEYHS
-129 DRSAVET
+129 DRSAIDMEKT
-136 VKNAGNVLN
+136 AGNVLN

-154 SPDVNVASVLQRVS
+154 SPDVNVATVLQRVS

-253 RFQLQANAAIGA
+253 HFQIQANAAVGA
-265 TDYFWKDGRN
+265 SDYFWKDSRD

-280 RSDYTHKAPYE
+280 RSDYTHKSPYE
-291 AFGSEYK
+291 VNGPDYK
-298 AQMGSSKDG
+298 ATTS
-307 SSQIG
+307 
-312 DFKAGPT
+312 DFASGPT
-319 QLKSYSNPAPNFI
+319 QISRHSMPTPNFV
-332 GGLSIGNRFWNDRLG
+332 GGLSIGNRFWKDRIG

-371 SGEQAMYISNLHH
+371 SGEQAMYIYSLQH

-390 DLTAGAHAKIDL
+390 DLTAGVHAKVDL
-402 TLGNQLMPGAH
+402 QLENN
-413 KLEWYN
+413 KFEWYN
-419 MYVRTNSKGIRYN
+419 MYVRTNSKGVRYN
-432 NGISTEY
+432 NSVNTEY
-439 IGADSYTQDD
+439 ISSDSYTQDD
-449 EVRSTSITQ
+449 ETRSLSQTQ
-458 TIFATNLKGT
+458 SIFATHIKGT
-468 HHLSKD
+468 HHLTKD
-474 FTIDWSGIFSQA
+474 FTVDWAGIFSQA
-486 KEEDP
+486 KSEDP
-491 DRTYVTLT
+491 DRVYLSLT
-499 NTVST
+499 NTIQ
-504 SSADVTASSDGSSD
+504 SADGVDGSLWS
-518 VDAVGGSIW
+518 G
-527 DTNKNIVKT
+527 NKNILKT
-536 LPKSMERRYQHNK
+536 MPKNMERRFQHNTDK
-549 DTDWAGYINL
+549 DWAGYINL
-559 SYDTHFANGVDALW
+559 TYNTQLGNDINALW
-573 KAGAQYRCKERSNR
+573 KAGAQYRRKERGNR
-587 YYSYIFNPADIS
+587 YYSYNFTPTDIS
-599 QQLNGNGLDQFAAID
+599 QKLNGNGFDQFAAID
-614 WVCKTPYSQ
+614 WTCKTPYSQ

-635 GGAYAMVTFRSNLGE
+635 GAAYIMTTLKSRWSE
-650 LNAGFRAEHTNQIYT
+650 LNAGLRAEHTNQIYT

-675 VGEQSYWDYLP
+675 TGEQSYWDYLP

-717 PYQIQGEEYQEKGNP
+717 PYQIMGEEYQEKGNP

-745 WEWFPSATEQV
+745 WEWFPSKTEQI

-787 YLPDNLGN
+787 YTPDNLGN

-803 DVIKYIRHFGLKAN
+803 DVIKYIRHFGVKAN

-857 NLSLLYKDTSHGW
+857 NISLLYKDTENGW
-870 NAQLAAS
+870 NAQLAS
-877 YTGTK
+877 SFTGTK
-882 LALVSPF
+882 LAMVSPF

-912 GFSVFLKANNLL
+912 GFSVFFKANNLL
-924 DAKRERFLKTVNK
+924 DAKRERYLKTVNK
-937 SNLEYEGQKSDKTIV
+937 SNLEYEEQKSDKTIV
-952 GTYQYGRTFLLG
+952 GTYKYGRTFLLG